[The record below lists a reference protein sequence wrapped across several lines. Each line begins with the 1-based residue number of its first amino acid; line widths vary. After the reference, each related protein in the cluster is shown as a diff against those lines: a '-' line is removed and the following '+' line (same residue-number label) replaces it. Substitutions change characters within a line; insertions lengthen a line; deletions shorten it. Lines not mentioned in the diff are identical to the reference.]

1 MLALVHFDA
10 SVYTTLKARKQT
22 EEEARKL
29 FDKTFAATDDMEIE
43 I

>member
-10 SVYTTLKARKQT
+10 NEYSTL
-22 EEEARKL
+22 EARRHAEAEAREF
-29 FDKTFAATDDMEIE
+29 FDRTFAATDDMEIE